1 MNKKLLILSLGLVLS
16 LPSFASY
23 HEGEGGGSGGYGD
36 DSSSA
41 LALVAVG
48 VIAYVVYKNRNKDKK
63 EEFTSYLKSKK
74 VDSRFEVSFDNKNL
88 YWKESNY
95 FISNQPQIDNKFFI
109 NFRFKIN

>member
-1 MNKKLLILSLGLVLS
+1 MGLALS

-23 HEGEGGGSGGYGD
+23 HEGEGGGSGGSGGYGD

-41 LALVAVG
+41 LALVVVG
-48 VIAYVVYKNRNKDKK
+48 VIAYAVYKNRNKDKK

-74 VDSRFEVSFDNKNL
+74 VDSRFEVSFNNKNL
-88 YWKESNY
+88 YWNESNY
-95 FISNQPQIDNKFFI
+95 FISNQPQIDNKFFV